1 MTMSRLIPHLV
12 YPDWWLKRVLRPES
26 LARIAAAIQASEAH
40 HHGEIR
46 FVVEATLDL
55 MAVWRGLTVRERALE
70 VFGRERVW
78 DTEASNGVLIYL
90 LLAERDIEIVADRG
104 YADKVTA
111 EAWESICQEMEA
123 AFRAGRFEDG
133 ALKAI
138 ERLDS
143 LMRVHFPLTGA
154 NPNEIDNAVKIL

>member
-12 YPDWWLKRVLRPES
+12 YPDWWLKRVLRPEA
-26 LARIAAAIQASEAH
+26 LRRIEAVITASEAH

-46 FVVEATLDL
+46 FVIEATLDV

-90 LLAERDIEIVADRG
+90 LLAERDIEIIADRG
-104 YADKVTA
+104 YADRVSD
-111 EAWESICQEMEA
+111 EDWESICREMET
-123 AFRAGRFEDG
+123 AFRAGQFEAG
-133 ALKAI
+133 AIKAI
-138 ERLDS
+138 ERINDL
-143 LMRVHFPLTGA
+143 LRTHFPLAGA
-154 NPNEIDNAVKIL
+154 NANELENSVKVL